1 MRWHCRWEVRRLRPG
16 LVKARRGPHSESG
29 GTQCKSRG
37 GLLPSGVPVLTG
49 TNLSLAFGERVI
61 LRDVTLSIEANDR
74 IGIVGRNG
82 TGKSTLLKIL
92 AGMQKQDTGA
102 VNLQRGC
109 RVGYL
114 TQDPVLDPEE
124 TLREAAEGAFERLH
138 SLHKQLDHVYEEM
151 ARAKPEE
158 LDGLMKEQMRLE
170 AEMEAAGGYAI
181 EHKIEAVLHGVGF
194 TDAQFGIKTKNLSG
208 GQKGRLSLARLL
220 LENPDVILLDEPT
233 NHLDIEG
240 RIWLEDFLND
250 EFKGAVVMIS
260 HDRYLL
266 DNVVTRII
274 EVEQCRLIDYP
285 GNYEA
290 FREIRAQRRLTM
302 HRAYEAQQSKF
313 KKEEEYIRRFKAG
326 QRARQAKGRESRL
339 DREKEQ
345 NRLERPMEMA
355 NLRLSLPKAERSSD
369 VVFSAR
375 GMSKQY
381 INEEGQPKV
390 LFHELDL
397 VVNRGERWGII
408 GPNGAGKTTLVRC
421 ILGDLSP
428 DAGVVR
434 LGSNI
439 KVGYYRQMHDEIPI
453 DTPVY
458 RYLQGVILK
467 EAPHAALS
475 EQAAR
480 NLAGSF
486 LFSGDEQERNM
497 DRLSGG
503 ERTRAVLAGLLS
515 SAKNV
520 LVLDEPTNHLDIQAS
535 ERLEDALA
543 KPDDENDGFEGTV
556 IIISHDRALI
566 DATCDHLLVLDG
578 KGGAEIHL
586 GGFTEWYETQKS
598 RAKDKSAADAREKDK
613 ANKKQDL
620 NRVITDYSAPKANTF
635 APKSE
640 QPAHRSG
647 GGGSTGNK
655 SGGGKGATQTKSPG
669 AKAPS
674 AGALARLTTEQLEQK
689 IEKVETRLREID
701 GKLQDP
707 DVWRDAKKGN
717 QLADERAKLAEEL
730 EPLEFEWARRAEEA

>member
-1 MRWHCRWEVRRLRPG
+1 
-16 LVKARRGPHSESG
+16 
-29 GTQCKSRG
+29 
-37 GLLPSGVPVLTG
+37 VPILAG
-49 TNLSLAFGERVI
+49 TNLSLAYGERVI
-61 LRDVTLSIEANDR
+61 LRDVTLSIEATDR

-92 AGMQKQDTGA
+92 AGIQKQDTGS
-102 VNLQRGC
+102 VSLQKGY

-114 TQDPVLDPEE
+114 TQDPTLDPEE

-138 SLHKQLDHVYEEM
+138 SLHKQLDQVYEKM
-151 ARAKPEE
+151 MTATGDA
-158 LDGLMKEQMRLE
+158 LDQLMKDQIALE
-170 AEMEAAGGYAI
+170 TDMEAAGGYAI

-220 LENPDVILLDEPT
+220 LESPDAILLDEPT

-240 RIWLEDFLND
+240 RIWLEEFLNS

-266 DNVVTRII
+266 DNVVNRII

-355 NLRLSLPKAERSSD
+355 QLRLSLPKAERTSD
-369 VVFSAR
+369 VVISAR
-375 GMSKQY
+375 GMSKSY
-381 INEEGQPKV
+381 TNEEGAPKV
-390 LFHELDL
+390 LFRELDL

-421 ILGDLSP
+421 ILGDLAP
-428 DAGVVR
+428 DAGQVR

-439 KVGYYRQMHDEIPI
+439 KVGYYRQMHEEIP
-453 DTPVY
+453 TGVPVY
-458 RYLQGVILK
+458 RYLQGVIMK
-467 EAPHAALS
+467 EAPQAAFS
-475 EQAAR
+475 EQQAR

-486 LFSGDEQERNM
+486 LFTGDEQERDM

-543 KPDDENDGFEGTV
+543 KPDEDNDGFEGTV

-578 KGGAEIHL
+578 KGGAQTHL
-586 GGFTEWYETQKS
+586 GGFTDWYEKQKS
-598 RAKDKSAADAREKDK
+598 MARDKAQADAKIKDRAKKVDA
-613 ANKKQDL
+613 
-620 NRVITDYSAPKANTF
+620 NRVITDYTAPKAKTF
-635 APKSE
+635 APSSE
-640 QPAHRSG
+640 SNGSGEPRS
-647 GGGSTGNK
+647 NQDR
-655 SGGGKGATQTKSPG
+655 GKGGTQTKPPG
-669 AKAPS
+669 AKGAS
-674 AGALARLTTEQLEQK
+674 TGALARLTTEQLEQK
-689 IEKVETRLREID
+689 IEKIEGRLREID
-701 GKLQDP
+701 TQLQSP
-707 DVWRDAKKGN
+707 DVWRDARKSN
-717 QLADERAKLAEEL
+717 ELSSERGRVAAEL

>member
-1 MRWHCRWEVRRLRPG
+1 MPI
-16 LVKARRGPHSESG
+16 
-29 GTQCKSRG
+29 
-37 GLLPSGVPVLTG
+37 LTG
-49 TNLSLAFGERVI
+49 TNISLAYGERVI

-82 TGKSTLLKIL
+82 TGKSSFLKIL

-114 TQDPVLDPEE
+114 TQDPNLDPEE

-138 SLHKQLDHVYEEM
+138 ALHKQLDHVYELM
-151 ARAKPEE
+151 AKPEVGTDG
-158 LDGLMKEQMRLE
+158 LDELMKEQMRLE
-170 AEMEAAGGYAI
+170 AEMEAAGGYVI
-181 EHKIEAVLHGVGF
+181 EHKIEEVLHGVGF
-194 TDAQFGIKTKNLSG
+194 TDAQFGIKTRNLSG

-220 LENPDVILLDEPT
+220 LESPDVILLDEPT

-266 DNVVTRII
+266 DNVVNRII

-313 KKEEEYIRRFKAG
+313 RKEEEYIRRFKAG

-355 NLRLSLPKAERSSD
+355 QLRLSLPKAERTSD
-369 VVFSAR
+369 VVISAR
-375 GMSKQY
+375 GMAKSY
-381 INEEGQPKV
+381 LNEEGKEKI
-390 LFHELDL
+390 LFHDLDL
-397 VVNRGERWGII
+397 VINRGERWGII

-421 ILGDLSP
+421 ILGDLEP
-428 DAGVVR
+428 DAGQVR
-434 LGSNI
+434 LGTNI
-439 KVGYYRQMHDEIPI
+439 KVGYYRQMHDELPSEL
-453 DTPVY
+453 PVY
-458 RYLQGVILK
+458 RYLQNVIMR
-467 EAPHAALS
+467 EAPGAAFS
-475 EQAAR
+475 EQQAR

-520 LVLDEPTNHLDIQAS
+520 LVLDEPTNHLDISAS
-535 ERLEDALA
+535 ERLEGALA
-543 KPDDENDGFEGTV
+543 KPDEENDGFDGTV

-566 DATCDHLLVLDG
+566 DSTCDHLLVLDG

-586 GGFTEWYETQKS
+586 GGFTDWHETQKA
-598 RAKDKSAADAREKDK
+598 RAKAGGESGSR
-613 ANKKQDL
+613 NKKQDL
-620 NRVITDYSAPKANTF
+620 NRVITDYSAPKASTF
-635 APKSE
+635 APRGA
-640 QPAHRSG
+640 QPAGRSGASG
-647 GGGSTGNK
+647 GGASVKPGNA
-655 SGGGKGATQTKSPG
+655 KGATQTKSS
-669 AKAPS
+669 ASKSPS
-674 AGALARLTTEQLEQK
+674 AGALARLTTEQLEQR
-689 IEKVETRLREID
+689 IEKVESRLKEID
-701 GKLQDP
+701 DSLQDP
-707 DVWRDAKKGN
+707 DVWRDQKRSN
-717 QLADERAKLAEEL
+717 QLSGERARLAEEL
-730 EPLEFEWARRAEEA
+730 EPLEFEWARRAEQA

>member
-1 MRWHCRWEVRRLRPG
+1 M
-16 LVKARRGPHSESG
+16 KD
-29 GTQCKSRG
+29 Q
-37 GLLPSGVPVLTG
+37 VL
-49 TNLSLAFGERVI
+49 
-61 LRDVTLSIEANDR
+61 
-74 IGIVGRNG
+74 
-82 TGKSTLLKIL
+82 
-92 AGMQKQDTGA
+92 
-102 VNLQRGC
+102 
-109 RVGYL
+109 
-114 TQDPVLDPEE
+114 
-124 TLREAAEGAFERLH
+124 
-138 SLHKQLDHVYEEM
+138 
-151 ARAKPEE
+151 
-158 LDGLMKEQMRLE
+158 LE
-170 AEMEAAGGYAI
+170 ADMEAAGGYVI

-194 TDAQFGIKTKNLSG
+194 TDAQFGIKTRNLSG

-220 LENPDVILLDEPT
+220 LESPDVILLDEPT

-266 DNVVTRII
+266 DNVVNRII

-339 DREKEQ
+339 DREKEL

-355 NLRLSLPKAERSSD
+355 NLRLSLPKAERTSD
-369 VVFSAR
+369 VVISAR
-375 GMSKQY
+375 GMAKQY

-421 ILGDLSP
+421 ILGDLTP
-428 DAGVVR
+428 DAGMVR

-439 KVGYYRQMHDEIPI
+439 KVGYYRQMHDELPP
-453 DTPVY
+453 DMPVY
-458 RYLQGVILK
+458 RYLQGVIMK
-467 EAPHAALS
+467 EAPGAAFS
-475 EQAAR
+475 EQQAR

-543 KPDDENDGFEGTV
+543 KPDEENDGFEGTV

-578 KGGAEIHL
+578 KGGAETHL
-586 GGFTEWYETQKS
+586 GGFTEWHETQRS
-598 RAKDKSAADAREKDK
+598 RAKAKAAVESKDSK
-613 ANKKQDL
+613 PGKKQDL

-635 APKSE
+635 APRGE
-640 QPAHRSG
+640 QPRTGGAG
-647 GGGSTGNK
+647 GGGK
-655 SGGGKGATQTKSPG
+655 SSHKNGTQTQAPG
-669 AKAPS
+669 AKSSS

-689 IEKVETRLREID
+689 IEKVESRLREID
-701 GKLQDP
+701 EKLQDP
-707 DVWRDAKKGN
+707 KVWRDTAKSN
-717 QLADERAKLAEEL
+717 ELAAERKRAASEL